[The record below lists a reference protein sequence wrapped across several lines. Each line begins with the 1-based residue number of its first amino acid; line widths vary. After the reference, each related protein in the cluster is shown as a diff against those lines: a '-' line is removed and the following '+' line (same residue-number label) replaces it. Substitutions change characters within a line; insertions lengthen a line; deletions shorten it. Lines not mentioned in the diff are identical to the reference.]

1 MGKTIAR
8 GFLVVV
14 GVLSLINFAAV
25 WFALDR
31 VNKSL
36 GTVAP
41 TPLAESTLR
50 GDIGALFGM
59 FGVMAILAA
68 VRDDRRLLLAP
79 ILLPALAVAGRLLA
93 YLQAPTPAAV
103 PLMAVEAAV
112 LAGVL
117 IARRGLNQPV

>member
-31 VNKSL
+31 VTKIL
-36 GTVAP
+36 GTPAP
-41 TPLAESTLR
+41 TALAESTLR
-50 GDIGALFGM
+50 GDLGALFGM
-59 FGVMAILAA
+59 FGVIAILAA

-79 ILLPALAVAGRLLA
+79 ILLPALAVAGRLLS
-93 YLQAPTPAAV
+93 YVQSPTPAAI
-103 PLMAVEAAV
+103 PLMAVEAVV
-112 LAGVL
+112 LVGVL
-117 IARRGLNQPV
+117 LARTRIG

>member
-8 GFLVVV
+8 SFLVVV

-31 VNKSL
+31 VHKAL

-50 GDIGALFGM
+50 GDLGALFGM

-79 ILLPALAVAGRLLA
+79 ILLPALAVAGRLLTYA
-93 YLQAPTPAAV
+93 QAPTPAAV
-103 PLMAVEAAV
+103 PLMAVEAVV
-112 LAGVL
+112 LVGVL
-117 IARRGLNQPV
+117 LARTRLG